1 MLENG
6 DPRTLKSITGLYSRV
21 LSFATRYSIVTLIG
35 TMAILFTTFWA
46 YGQYGNGLIYF
57 SEGENK
63 FAVVNL
69 RARGNLSVDETNLL
83 LREVEE
89 RVLQVEGIA
98 HVNAYTQLSGR
109 PSRDGG
115 TDRVGSIFLE
125 LYDRGDRRLNS
136 EAVLERVRERT
147 QDMVG
152 VQVELQ
158 AMDMGPPVGKD
169 LQIELSSYKRSV
181 IEPAVTKITEYLR
194 TQVADVRDIDDTRAL
209 PGVEFKIEVDRAQ
222 AAIYGADVT
231 QVGVAVQLIT
241 NGIKVG
247 EYRPERSEDAVDIR
261 VRYPSA
267 QRGVMALDE
276 LQMVTPGGLV
286 PLANFVTVKPSNNV
300 DTLQRVNGVPIMMI
314 LANVAPGVLADT
326 KVKEIQSWIDSQD
339 WPPELRIQFRGANEE
354 QAESLAFV
362 GVAFGMSLLL
372 MFVLLVTQFNSFYQS
387 SLILFA
393 VVLSTAGVLIG
404 LLITGNPFSAILSGV
419 GVVALA
425 GIVVNNNIVLIDT
438 YNEIRDNNPDM
449 HYVDLIVRTGA
460 QRLRPVMLTTITTVF
475 GLLPLAS
482 NLSIDFVNRTIE
494 YGSMLSTFWVPL
506 SQAIVSGLTF
516 ATLLTLVT
524 TPAMLAIPHQIKG
537 IYRRIRSTT
546 PSAAEQLAG
555 ESAG

>member
-1 MLENG
+1 M
-6 DPRTLKSITGLYSRV
+6 T
-21 LSFATRYSIVTLIG
+21 
-35 TMAILFTTFWA
+35 ILFTTFWA
-46 YGQYGNGLIYF
+46 YGQYGGGLIYF
-57 SEGENK
+57 SDGENK

-125 LYDRGDRRLNS
+125 LYDRGDRRLDS

-286 PLANFVTVKPSNNV
+286 PLANFVTVNPSNNV

-460 QRLRPVMLTTITTVF
+460 QRFRPVMLTTITTVF